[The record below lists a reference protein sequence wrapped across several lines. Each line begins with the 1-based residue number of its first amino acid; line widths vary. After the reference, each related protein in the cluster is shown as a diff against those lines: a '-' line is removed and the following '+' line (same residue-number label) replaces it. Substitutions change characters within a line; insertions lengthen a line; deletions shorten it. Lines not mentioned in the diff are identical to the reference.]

1 MLVARRTLNIVRILV
16 RVCLYA
22 VFTEVQAAIKQQK
35 EIDDKMKG
43 IMTMFQSEREELREQ
58 VRALQEKNLRI
69 ETQTQPPRPQARTV
83 RSTQKTRVFRWVCVG
98 FPLHV

>member
-1 MLVARRTLNIVRILV
+1 MF
-16 RVCLYA
+16 RVCERIVEAHEAQGALA
-22 VFTEVQAAIKQQK
+22 LQQK

-43 IMTMFQSEREELREQ
+43 IMTVFQAEREELREQ

-83 RSTQKTRVFRWVCVG
+83 RSTQKKLLLVILRYMKVLGRDEST
-98 FPLHV
+98 